1 MANTAEKVI
10 NVALNEVGYLE
21 KKSNSQLEN
30 KTANAGSANYTKYGK
45 WFGLNPDL
53 WCAMFLCWI
62 FNVAYGTVVAKQF
75 LCGSFSAA
83 CETIRQNFI
92 SKRQY
97 YTSNPQIGDVIFF
110 KGTRHSGA
118 NHIGLVVN
126 VSGGKVYTV
135 EGNTS
140 GGSTVIDNGGGVAKK
155 NYAVSYDRILG
166 YGRPKY
172 DKKSSGET
180 VKQDS
185 KPASTTS
192 GFNALIRDGQIH
204 SNNFANCGISVDGIY
219 GSETKKAGV
228 KVLQQALN
236 LDYKSNL
243 TVDGIFGTKSNK
255 ALGKHYVKRGETQHM
270 VTALEI
276 LLMLKKYNPNGV
288 ECPGVFGSGLEKAVI
303 SYKESH
309 GLSKNKI
316 ADSDTFK
323 SLIS

>member
-1 MANTAEKVI
+1 MANIVDKVI
-10 NVALNEVGYLE
+10 KVASNEVGYLE
-21 KKSNSQLEN
+21 KKSNAQLNN
-30 KTANAGSANYTKYGK
+30 KTANAGSANYTKYGE

-62 FNVAYGTVVAKQF
+62 FNIAYGTSVAKQL

-97 YTSNPQIGDVIFF
+97 YTSNPQIGDVVFF

-118 NHIGLVVN
+118 NHIGLVIN
-126 VSGGKVYTV
+126 VSGGKIYTI

-140 GGSTVIDNGGGVAKK
+140 GGSTVIDNGGGVAQKS
-155 NYAVSYDRILG
+155 YAISYNRILG
-166 YGRPKY
+166 YGRPNY
-172 DKKSSGET
+172 DKTSSVET
-180 VKQDS
+180 IKQES
-185 KPASTTS
+185 KPTSTASGS
-192 GFNALIRDGQIH
+192 NSLVRDGQIH
-204 SNNFANCGISVDGIY
+204 SNNFANCGITVDGIY
-219 GSETKKAGV
+219 GNETKKAGV

-243 TVDGIFGTKSNK
+243 IVDGIFGAKSNK
-255 ALGKHYVKRGETQHM
+255 ALGNHYVKRGETQFM

-288 ECPGVFGSGLEKAVI
+288 ECPGTFGSGLEKAVT

-323 SLIS
+323 SLIN